1 MRAFASPTFRLAAGL
16 AGPVLA
22 LAMAA
27 PAQSADVIY
36 ERHSE
41 YERYG
46 EPPPPVYAPPV
57 YAAPAYVPRRYA
69 APPVYAPYPPPVYAP
84 YPHPYRGERVYRR
97 WGAAPYE
104 SYGYV
109 EVVPRPPAPIYSAPR
124 RIWAAPPRE
133 LAEEEVVEAGPPYGW
148 PAERGPRW

>member
-57 YAAPAYVPRRYA
+57 NTFTAIRMGIRRVHRRGVRRVHRRRRVAARHIGRR
-69 APPVYAPYPPPVYAP
+69 
-84 YPHPYRGERVYRR
+84 RV
-97 WGAAPYE
+97 AV
-104 SYGYV
+104 SYTHLTL
-109 EVVPRPPAPIYSAPR
+109 PTKA
-124 RIWAAPPRE
+124 
-133 LAEEEVVEAGPPYGW
+133 
-148 PAERGPRW
+148 